1 MNDDRS
7 EVVARDYTTSNKD
20 DYSLPILLLP
30 PKMNC
35 CHSVHY
41 ILAPSY
47 FVVLGSCRGG
57 PSSVTSPLLN
67 RSLIII
73 SLEPYYVSTYERAR
87 NGIIKQPLLMSLLL
101 DYIATRTKGLSHSC
115 TGPPPSPP
123 PLTDTE

>member
-1 MNDDRS
+1 MNADRS
-7 EVVARDYTTSNKD
+7 EVVARNYTTSNKD
-20 DYSLPILLLP
+20 DYSLPIILLP

-35 CHSVHY
+35 CHYSVHY

-47 FVVLGSCRGG
+47 FVVLGSRRGG

-67 RSLIII
+67 RSLIIII

-101 DYIATRTKGLSHSC
+101 DYIATRTKGLSLCC
-115 TGPPPSPP
+115 TQDLL
-123 PLTDTE
+123 PLLLLP